1 MKEFVKTMLAVICAF
16 IVLRLIAFFFMLITF
31 GALAAGGSSVRISKG
46 SVLDM
51 DLSTFQLSEQTQD
64 PSAQSLLSMNMN
76 MTPMLGL
83 RDAVKAVEAAA
94 SDPAVSYILLRPD
107 GMSAGMADIE
117 ELRIALRNFRQ
128 SGKAIVAYTENPGN
142 GAYYLASV
150 ADKVM
155 MGSQHGGTPQ
165 LIGLSSQ
172 MIFLKDLLDKVGVNV
187 QLIRHGKYKSAGEM
201 FIRSTA
207 SAENRHQN
215 QVLISSAW
223 EAMSCLMA
231 ESRDMPVDRFNELI
245 DGLAL
250 NLPED
255 FLRYGL
261 VDELVDHETLVSRL
275 CTLAQVQDSKKLHL
289 VPFVDYVTARVQ
301 PALGG
306 TQVAVLFADGEI
318 VDGKDYDGVAGDRFV
333 REIDAL
339 RKNNSVKAVVL
350 RVNSPGGSVSASVK
364 IRSALD
370 ELQKVKPLVASYGN
384 YAASGGYWISNG
396 CQKIYA
402 DATTITGSI
411 GVFSMIP
418 EFSQVT
424 KKVGVGVETVGSNKH
439 SDMYSLV
446 RPFDGEELAYLQ
458 ASVED
463 IYEMFVN
470 LVATSRGKEPAEID
484 EIAQGRVWLGSD
496 ALNIGLVDE
505 IGTLEDAIR
514 YAAALADFHSSDEYK
529 VVGYPQPLTLVQQL
543 MEQMGQTGNEPYIL
557 SGTPF
562 EALSKAVEALKPG
575 TPGQAYARL
584 PYALD
589 IR

>member
-1 MKEFVKTMLAVICAF
+1 MKDFVKTMLAVICAF
-16 IVLRLIAFFFMLITF
+16 IVLRLIAVFFMLMTF
-31 GALAAGGSSVRISKG
+31 GAMAAGGSSVRISKG
-46 SVLDM
+46 SVLDL
-51 DLSTFQLSEQTQD
+51 DLSTFQVSEQTQD
-64 PSAQSLLSMNMN
+64 PTAQSFLSLNMN
-76 MTPMLGL
+76 MVPMVGL
-83 RDAVKAVEAAA
+83 RDAVKAIETAA
-94 SDPAVSYILLRPD
+94 SDPAISYILLRPD
-107 GMSAGMADIE
+107 GLGAGMADVE
-117 ELRIALRNFRQ
+117 ELRIALKNFRQ
-128 SGKAIVAYTENPGN
+128 SGKAIVAYTETPGN

-150 ADKVM
+150 SDKIL
-155 MGSQHGGTPQ
+155 MGSQHGGSPM

-215 QVLISSAW
+215 QVLVTSAW
-223 EAMSCLMA
+223 DAMSCQMA
-231 ESRDMPVDRFNELI
+231 EARDIPVDRLNELI
-245 DGLAL
+245 DGLAF

-261 VDELVDHETLVSRL
+261 VDELVDHETLVGRL
-275 CTLAQVQDSKKLHL
+275 CTLAQVEDSKKLHL
-289 VPFVDYVTARVQ
+289 VPFVDYVSARVI

-306 TQVAVLFADGEI
+306 TQVAVLYADGDI
-318 VDGKDYDGVAGDRFV
+318 VEGKEYGAVAADRFV
-333 REIDAL
+333 KEIDAL
-339 RKNNSVKAVVL
+339 RKDNSVKAVVL

-364 IRSALD
+364 IRAALD
-370 ELQKVKPLVASYGN
+370 ELQKVKPLVASFGD

-396 CQKIYA
+396 CTKIYS

-418 EFSQVT
+418 EMSQVT
-424 KKVGVGVETVGSNKH
+424 KKVGVNFETVGSNKH
-439 SDMYSLV
+439 SDMYSLM
-446 RPFDGEELAYLQ
+446 RPFDNEELAYLQ

-470 LVATSRGKEPAEID
+470 LVASSRGKEPAEVD
-484 EIAQGRVWLGSD
+484 EIAQGRVWLGAD

-529 VVGYPQPLTLVQQL
+529 VVGYPQPLTLMEQL
-543 MEQMGQTGNEPYIL
+543 MEQMGQTGSEPYIL

-562 EALSKAVEALKPG
+562 EGLSKAVEALKPG